1 MVNSDF
7 NICSQRIHWPKSRY
21 STKDTFSQVSCF
33 LLLLPFSL
41 PTKGKRSH
49 WAKFKRQDGNLM
61 ENSSLNWLF
70 AVSLVCDSPDY
81 TLMRYLQVSAT
92 TVGAATQDR
101 GRILSELPIAH
112 VCVCTHTRLCTCVKE
127 RIYLLRFWKKS
138 FSSRRDSATGLLEA
152 SPPFY

>member
-21 STKDTFSQVSCF
+21 STNDTFSQVSCF
-33 LLLLPFSL
+33 LLILPFSL

-49 WAKFKRQDGNLM
+49 WAKFKRQGGNLM

-81 TLMRYLQVSAT
+81 TLMRCLQVSAT

-101 GRILSELPIAH
+101 GRSLSELPIAH
-112 VCVCTHTRLCTCVKE
+112 VCVCTHTRLCMCVKE

-138 FSSRRDSATGLLEA
+138 FSSRRASATGLLEA